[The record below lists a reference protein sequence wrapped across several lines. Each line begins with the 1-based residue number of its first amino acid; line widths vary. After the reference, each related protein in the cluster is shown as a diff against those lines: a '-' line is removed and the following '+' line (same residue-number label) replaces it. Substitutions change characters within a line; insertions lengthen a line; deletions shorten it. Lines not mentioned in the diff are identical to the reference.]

1 MTKGTLVVL
10 SLSGILMSGC
20 QSWSVR
26 DIDSLPPTAALPD
39 ESEQGT
45 VDLRYFNDVEGTDI
59 NALTGLARFPNN
71 PDEIVQLNRL
81 EVSDGRGDNYGSL
94 VRGYIEPPADGFY
107 RFFVSGDDETQ
118 FFLSTDQSAANASL
132 VATVPS
138 WSLQGEYDKFSSQSS
153 PVIELEAGKR
163 YFFQLIHKEGVLG
176 DHFSV
181 AWEGP
186 GFARSVIEGQFLYSV
201 AKSSELYPDDPM
213 ATEAYGR
220 GYRAGFFDGK
230 QGLAFSPGYPP
241 LDEDRDGLYDNWEVQ
256 AGLNPANATDA
267 GSDQDDD
274 LLTATDEYLI
284 GTNPTVVDTDGDGI
298 PDGAEYAFGIDPLDP
313 TDAQSD
319 LDGDGYSNLEEY
331 LANTDLSDPQDLP
344 VVDEPTVSPSLV
356 AGVAAQYFSGRNLDE
371 FVLARQE
378 SEISND
384 WGNGSPADGI
394 PDNTFSARWFT
405 KLIPPHESGQR
416 EYEFRAL
423 RDDGVRVYIDGELV
437 LDAWAGVTTREYTG
451 RVTLSAATE
460 HEMRVEFTE
469 GYGGA
474 RLSLDLVDLTTG
486 ETVDPASTYF
496 IVPMDATA
504 SQDSDGDS
512 IPDVWEMQNGL
523 NAWVADAET
532 VYNSQGVSGIE
543 AYESGV
549 NPWTLEDAAMVEVV
563 DDSGSDGTTTTEPPT
578 TTDPEP
584 VPPPTVDQVTLSWTA
599 PGTRVDGTS
608 ISLSEI
614 DSYQI
619 NFGQSAG
626 NLTQTVTVSGEETSY
641 TFDQLEPGVW
651 YFSVSVRDS
660 AGLLSAPSE
669 VVSETI
675 Q

>member
-1 MTKGTLVVL
+1 MTKGMLVVL
-10 SLSGILMSGC
+10 SLSGILMAGC
-20 QSWSVR
+20 QSRSVR

-45 VDLRYFNDVEGTDI
+45 VDLRYFNDVEGTNI
-59 NALTGLARFPNN
+59 SALTSLTRYPDN
-71 PDEIVQLNRL
+71 PDEVVQLNRL
-81 EVSDGRGDNYGSL
+81 EVPDGRGDNYGSL
-94 VRGYIEPPADGFY
+94 VRGYIEPPTDGFY

-118 FFLSTDQSAANASL
+118 FFLSSDQSAANASL

-153 PVIELEAGKR
+153 PVIELKAGKR

-213 ATEAYGR
+213 AVEAYGR

-256 AGLNPANATDA
+256 AGLNPSNATDA

-313 TDAQSD
+313 TDAQND

-405 KLIPPHESGQR
+405 RLIPPHESGQR

-486 ETVDPASTYF
+486 ETLDPASTYF

-523 NAWVADAET
+523 NAWVADADT

-543 AYESGV
+543 AYQSGV

-563 DDSGSDGTTTTEPPT
+563 DNGGSDGTTTTEPPT

-608 ISLSEI
+608 IALSEI

-619 NFGQSAG
+619 NYGQSAG
-626 NLTQTVTVSGEETSY
+626 NLSQTVTVSGEETSY

-660 AGLLSAPSE
+660 TGLLSAPSE

>member
-1 MTKGTLVVL
+1 MTKGKLVVL
-10 SLSGILMSGC
+10 SFAGILMSGC

-45 VDLRYFNDVEGTDI
+45 VDLRYFNDVEGT
-59 NALTGLARFPNN
+59 NVSALTSLARFPDN

-81 EVSDGRGDNYGSL
+81 AVPDGRGDNYGSL
-94 VRGYIEPPADGFY
+94 VRGYIEPPTDGLY

-132 VATVPS
+132 IATVPS
-138 WSLQGEYDKFSSQSS
+138 WSLQEEYDKFSSQSS
-153 PVIELEAGKR
+153 PVIELKAGKR

-186 GFARSVIEGQFLYSV
+186 GFARSVVEGQFLYSV

-213 ATEAYGR
+213 ASEAYGR
-220 GYRAGFFDGK
+220 GYRVGFFDGN
-230 QGLAFSPGYPP
+230 QGLAFNPGYPP

-256 AGLNPANATDA
+256 AGLDPSDVTDA

-274 LLTATDEYLI
+274 LLTATDEYLV
-284 GTNPTVVDTDGDGI
+284 GTSPTVVDTDGDGI

-313 TDAQSD
+313 TDAQND
-319 LDGDGYSNLEEY
+319 LDGDGYTNLEEY

-344 VVDEPTVSPSLV
+344 VVEEPSVSPSLV
-356 AGVAAQYFSGRNLDE
+356 AGVAAQYFSGRNLDQ
-371 FVLARQE
+371 FVFARQE
-378 SEISND
+378 NEISND
-384 WGNGSPADGI
+384 WGNGSPGDGV
-394 PDNTFSARWFT
+394 PDNTFSARWFAT
-405 KLIPPHESGQR
+405 LIPPHESGQR

-423 RDDGVRVYIDGELV
+423 RDDGVRVFINEELV
-437 LDAWAGVTTREYTG
+437 LDAWAGVTTRQYTG

-474 RLSLDLVDLTTG
+474 SLSLDLVDLSTG
-486 ETVDPASTYF
+486 ETIDPASAYF

-504 SQDSDGDS
+504 SPDSDGDS

-523 NAWVADAET
+523 NAWVVDAAA
-532 VYNSQGVSGIE
+532 VYNSQGVSGLE

-549 NPWTLEDAAMVEVV
+549 NPWTLEEAAMVEVV
-563 DDSGSDGTTTTEPPT
+563 DDSDSDGTATTEPPP

-608 ISLSEI
+608 IALSEI

-619 NFGQSAG
+619 NYGQSEG
-626 NLTQTVTVSGEETSY
+626 NLTQTVTVPGEQTSY
-641 TFDQLEPGVW
+641 TFEQLEPGVW